1 MRQHIGRFGNRKG
14 STLVLV
20 AVTMVGML
28 GFLAIAIDIGM
39 LLRAREDAQRAAD
52 AIALAG
58 AGAFLKGSGPAQN
71 PVALDQANDV
81 ASKNH
86 ISNVLLD
93 VSGPVVTTIPSN
105 GSREV
110 TPEVTVEVLPNIEK
124 VRVWVRRAQNF
135 TWFANLFGTSFLP
148 VQAYAAAVASPAGS
162 AKCIKPIALPD
173 AWYDVDN
180 DPNQNH
186 LWDPTEK
193 WLFDP
198 AKGDRYSR
206 YTGDGGAADETGY
219 GGKWRDPP
227 YGDAAKPIRLDY
239 GRPLQLKSQDPK
251 DPYNPQPSVYNP
263 WVIPDDPNQ
272 QNCSGVVDTVG
283 EPGAAA
289 YRRNVCSCNGSK
301 VELGKDYPIKTGDM
315 SGPTVQGFKNLIS
328 LDPNA
333 KWSDTAYGGK
343 GGVINFDPKFGS
355 WENSPRVVKVAL
367 YEPGQIDK
375 PGKTS
380 IHFNNF
386 GLFFIGDAKNKKD
399 PVNGRFIMYVS
410 GNSTGPTEGPLV
422 KILRLVE

>member
-1 MRQHIGRFGNRKG
+1 MSGIIGRIRNRKG
-14 STLVLV
+14 ATLVLV
-20 AVTMVGML
+20 AVTAVGML
-28 GFLAIAIDIGM
+28 SALAIAIDLGM

-58 AGAFLKGSGPAQN
+58 ASAFLDGSGPTQN
-71 PVALDQANDV
+71 PIALQRADSLAAV
-81 ASKNH
+81 NH
-86 ISNVLLD
+86 ISNVLID
-93 VSGPVVTTIPSN
+93 TANATTTTIPAN
-105 GSREV
+105 GTRQV
-110 TPEVTVEVLPNIEK
+110 RNEVTVEVLPNVEK

-135 TWFANLFGTSFLP
+135 TWFANLFGTNFLP
-148 VQAYAAAVASPAGS
+148 VQAYAVAWASPAGS

-173 AWYDVDN
+173 AWYDADN
-180 DPNQNH
+180 DPNRNH
-186 LWDPTEK
+186 VWDGTEK

-198 AKGDRYSR
+198 SKGDRYSK
-206 YTGDGGAADETGY
+206 YSGDGGAADETGY
-219 GGKWRDPP
+219 GGKWRDAP
-227 YGDAAKPIRLDY
+227 YGDPAKPIKMDY
-239 GRPLQLKSQDPK
+239 GRPLQLKSQNPQ

-272 QNCSGVVDTVG
+272 QNCTGVVDTVG

-289 YRRNVCSCNGSK
+289 YRRNVCSCNGSS

-315 SGPTVQGFKNLIS
+315 SGPTFQGFKNLVS

-333 KWSDTAYGGK
+333 TWSDTAYGGK

-355 WENSPRVVKVAL
+355 WINSPRVVKVAL

-375 PGKTS
+375 PGKTT

-386 GLFFIGDAKNKKD
+386 GLFFIGDAKNKKS
-399 PVNGRFIMYVS
+399 PINGRFIMYVS
-410 GNSTGPTEGPLV
+410 GNSTGPVAGPLV